1 MTKVRGFTG
10 WLFFGLVALAMLVFS
25 NKGQAQQD
33 HTCQGGHNCNENGDP
48 LSVETVVGGDST
60 RLFSVG
66 GSDMEINGCLA
77 TFSRLFGLWQDA
89 KVIPDCEAAQEAA
102 RLDAEGQYLAAAKM
116 RCSTKQYRKVFGKGH
131 GCIDAVILDKPL
143 DVPNLTGLYNQA
155 AQSDEQVQQQQ
166 ELQQQVEEVAAGYT
180 VLLERIDRK
189 ERADAAA
196 ARKIRQQKAEDNV
209 YLRGLV
215 DELKALS
222 QGESNGELAQTD
234 D

>member
-1 MTKVRGFTG
+1 ALRKGPPSEYVYQGQGF
-10 WLFFGLVALAMLVFS
+10 
-25 NKGQAQQD
+25 
-33 HTCQGGHNCNENGDP
+33 
-48 LSVETVVGGDST
+48 
-60 RLFSVG
+60 
-66 GSDMEINGCLA
+66 
-77 TFSRLFGLWQDA
+77 
-89 KVIPDCEAAQEAA
+89 
-102 RLDAEGQYLAAAKM
+102 
-116 RCSTKQYRKVFGKGH
+116 
-131 GCIDAVILDKPL
+131 IDAVILDKPL

-196 ARKIRQQKAEDNV
+196 ARVIRQRKAEDNV